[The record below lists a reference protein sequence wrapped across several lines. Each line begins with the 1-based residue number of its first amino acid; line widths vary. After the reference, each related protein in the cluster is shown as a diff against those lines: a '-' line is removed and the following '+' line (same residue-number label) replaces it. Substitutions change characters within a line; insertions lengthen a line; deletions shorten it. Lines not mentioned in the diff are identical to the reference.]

1 YGQTG
6 PYSNRAGYDVMIEAE
21 AGLMYITGEEDGN
34 PVKVGVAI
42 TGLYAHGAIM
52 AALLSRTKTNFG
64 QWIDC
69 SLIESQIAS
78 LANIASNY
86 LISNGEAVRMGT
98 SHPSIVPYQV
108 FPTKDSFIMIGAG
121 NDRQFKILCQ
131 TINQEN
137 LLQDSRFKTNAS
149 RVQHR
154 KELISLLK
162 SKFQEEDTD
171 HWLEKFFDKGIPFAP
186 INNIQKTFEHPQLKI
201 RLPPPTFGQHT
212 FEILSNLL
220 NYTDQQ
226 INDLKANQV
235 I

>member
-42 TGLYAHGAIM
+42 TDLTTGLYAHGAIM

-186 INNIQKTFEHPQLKI
+186 INNIQKTFEHPQNILK
-201 RLPPPTFGQHT
+201 L
-212 FEILSNLL
+212 EKL
-220 NYTDQQ
+220 N
-226 INDLKANQV
+226 
-235 I
+235 